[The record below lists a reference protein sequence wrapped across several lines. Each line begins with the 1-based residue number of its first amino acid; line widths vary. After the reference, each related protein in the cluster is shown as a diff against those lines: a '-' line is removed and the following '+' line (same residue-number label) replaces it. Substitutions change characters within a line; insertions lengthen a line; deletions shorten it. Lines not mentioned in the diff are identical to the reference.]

1 MWTSSSSRARR
12 GTGGRAAA
20 RRSAGRRAGCL
31 AGRLLSLAAAVA
43 LGAALA
49 ASASAQGA
57 LGSQREGTSS
67 GTFLRIG
74 VGARAEGMG
83 ETFVAVA
90 NDPSAI
96 YWNPAGLASL
106 QRREI
111 SASHVDWPGDIQYD
125 HLTLVVPSRRF
136 GGSVGLQLGVLSTR
150 IQETTDIEPFGTGR
164 EFSYSDLVA
173 GVAFARRWTDK
184 LLVGAGVKF
193 VREDLGSEVGGTT
206 TNAVLFDVGSIFYLG
221 LGSVRIATSL
231 TSFGS
236 EMRPSGQFVSPYSG
250 EVRQYDGFDPPMT
263 FRYGVAFEPL
273 ETSSQRIT
281 TAIEM
286 NQPADNQQQLKGG
299 VEWAYRRVFALRTG
313 YNFNADVLRFSA
325 GAGFLA
331 SFASLHGTLDYA
343 FTDAGILGGIHR
355 ISLGVTF

>member
-1 MWTSSSSRARR
+1 MWTSRQSRAGR
-12 GTGGRAAA
+12 GPGWRAAA
-20 RRSAGRRAGCL
+20 CRSAGRRARRI
-31 AGRLLSLAAAVA
+31 AGRLPTLAAAVT
-43 LGAALA
+43 LGASMA

-106 QRREI
+106 QSREVA
-111 SASHVDWPGDIQYD
+111 ASHVAWPGDIQYD
-125 HLTLVVPSRRF
+125 HVTLVIPSRRL
-136 GGSVGLQLGVLSTR
+136 GGSLGIQLGVLATR
-150 IQETTDIEPFGTGR
+150 IQETTDIQPFGTGR
-164 EFSYSDLVA
+164 EFSYSDLVT

-184 LLVGAGVKF
+184 LLVGAGAKF

-221 LGSVRIATSL
+221 LGSIRIATSL
-231 TSFGS
+231 TNFGS
-236 EMRPSGQFVSPYSG
+236 EMRPSGQFVSPYSL

-263 FRYGVAFEPL
+263 FRFGVAFEPL

-281 TAIEM
+281 TAVEM
-286 NQPADNQQQLKGG
+286 NQPADNQQQLKAG
-299 VEWAYRRVFALRTG
+299 VEWSYRRIFALRTG
-313 YNFNADVLRFSA
+313 YNANADVMKFSA
-325 GAGFLA
+325 GAGFAA
-331 SFASLHGTLDYA
+331 SLASLHGTLDYA
-343 FTDAGILGGIHR
+343 YTDAGILGGINR
-355 ISLGVTF
+355 LSLGVTF